1 MRLLGRPRVPA
12 ALRSAFAKD
21 ERLLGLAD
29 EGAGAVVATT
39 LGLWLPDGA
48 DPGSNQLGWRR
59 LGWHQIVKATWTEAG
74 LEVIEGA
81 VDADGVVADLPPV
94 RYRLSEPR
102 NLPLVVRQRVEH
114 SIGRWE
120 QVRVPGGTGR
130 IVGRREPGVNGIS
143 WTARVDSG
151 TPDSAEARAVLLGY
165 LDRVRALP
173 TEETADF

>member
-1 MRLLGRPRVPA
+1 MRLLGRPRLPA
-12 ALRSAFAKD
+12 ALRSAFGKE

-29 EGAGAVVATT
+29 EGPASVVATN
-39 LGLWLPDGA
+39 LGLWLPA
-48 DPGSNQLGWRR
+48 PEQELGWRR

-81 VDADGVVADLPPV
+81 LDDDGVVTDLPPA
-94 RYRLSEPR
+94 RYRLEEPR
-102 NLPLVVRQRVEH
+102 NLPLVVRQRVER

-130 IVGRREPGVNGIS
+130 IIGRHEPGVNGIS

-151 TPDSAEARAVLLGY
+151 TPDSSEARSVLVGY
-165 LDRVRALP
+165 LERVRALP
-173 TEETADF
+173 AEETANF